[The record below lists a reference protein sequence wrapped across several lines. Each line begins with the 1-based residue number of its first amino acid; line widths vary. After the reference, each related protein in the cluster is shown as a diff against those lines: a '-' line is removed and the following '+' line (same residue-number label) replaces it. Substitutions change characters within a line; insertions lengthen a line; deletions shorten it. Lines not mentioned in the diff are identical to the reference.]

1 MQWIWDHMVTVT
13 LTVVIGILL
22 ALAMFGFTHAGI
34 TGINDYV
41 FADRAVLLQ
50 LMKEEKQQGR
60 TLNVHI
66 LVLNDK
72 TGLWDR
78 ERTLCGE
85 K

>member
-1 MQWIWDHMVTVT
+1 MIQWLWDHMASVTV
-13 LTVVIGILL
+13 LVVVGILL
-22 ALAMFGFTHAGI
+22 MLAMFGFTYAGV
-34 TGINDYV
+34 NDYV

-50 LMKEEKQQGR
+50 LIKEEEQQGR

-78 ERTLCGE
+78 ARTLCGE